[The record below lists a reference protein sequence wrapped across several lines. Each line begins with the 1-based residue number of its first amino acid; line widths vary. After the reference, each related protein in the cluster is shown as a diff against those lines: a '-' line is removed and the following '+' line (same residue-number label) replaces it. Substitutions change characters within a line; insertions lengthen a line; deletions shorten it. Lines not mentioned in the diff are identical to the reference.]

1 MLIIRICFQRFVNFC
16 HSTYLELLL
25 QNPVSTFIIL
35 LLILLSSDVE
45 LNTRSMRHKLEYI
58 ENISNE
64 TDLACLTETHLDQNI
79 TNDSILIEGYCK
91 DPFRK
96 DRNNSRGDIIVY
108 FSNHLIVKPR
118 TDLNF
123 DSEAIWLESIF
134 PAYKML
140 LCVVYR
146 QPNANYPF

>member
-1 MLIIRICFQRFVNFC
+1 
-16 HSTYLELLL
+16 
-25 QNPVSTFIIL
+25 
-35 LLILLSSDVE
+35 
-45 LNTRSMRHKLEYI
+45 MRHKLEYI
-58 ENISNE
+58 ESISNE

-79 TNDSILIEGYCK
+79 TNDGIFLEGYCK

-146 QPNANYPF
+146 QPNANYPFWDKFQ

>member
-1 MLIIRICFQRFVNFC
+1 MLLILIIRICFQRFVNFC
-16 HSTYLELLL
+16 YSIYLELLL

-35 LLILLSSDVE
+35 LLILLSNDVE
-45 LNTRSMRHKLEYI
+45 LNPGPTNIRSMRHKLEYI
-58 ENISNE
+58 EN
-64 TDLACLTETHLDQNI
+64 QNI
-79 TNDSILIEGYCK
+79 TNDSIFIEGYCK

-108 FSNHLIVKPR
+108 FSNHVIVKPR
-118 TDLNF
+118 TDLDF

-134 PAYKML
+134 PTYKML

-146 QPNANYPF
+146 QPNAN